1 MGLFSNLFGK
11 KNNALTEVLGQ
22 GATIIDVRTVAEY
35 KTGHVDGSVNIPLDQ
50 IQHKLKKLKQINKP
64 LVMCCASGMRSANA
78 TNILKSNN
86 INNVYNG
93 GSWTKVDRL
102 LSN

>member
-1 MGLFSNLFGK
+1 MGIFSKLFGN
-11 KNNALTEVLGQ
+11 KNEALIEALEN

-50 IQHKLKKLKQINKP
+50 IQHKLKKLKQLNKP
-64 LVMCCASGMRSANA
+64 MVLCCASGMRSANA

-86 INNVYNG
+86 IENVFNG